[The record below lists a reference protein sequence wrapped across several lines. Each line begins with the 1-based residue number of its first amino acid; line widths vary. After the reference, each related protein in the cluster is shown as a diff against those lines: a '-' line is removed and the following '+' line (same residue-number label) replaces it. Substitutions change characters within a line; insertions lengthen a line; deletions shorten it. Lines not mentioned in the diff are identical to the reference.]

1 MAADT
6 ISNGHT
12 DPIPVNSIPNVLS
25 EKPGAPAPAESAH
38 NLKVE
43 SHSFENIV
51 NFRDVGASTSVKTDQ
66 GVRQY
71 IKHGIL
77 FRSGRLDDA
86 STSDLETLTATY
98 NIRTIV
104 DLRSETEGKIGS
116 MLANTFPAGA
126 IAAVKPTDM
135 MSQVLPPHVEDRLSK
150 LNAKHV
156 SVASETVVTGQRKS
170 PTDTR
175 LARKR
180 STVVAMDDLKK
191 ELSKSKQGGLTTRTT
206 YFVNFAGS
214 KYRYYCVIKP
224 CPFALKLKLIGWM
237 MIGRKDRAIRAV
249 GSQVL
254 QPKGLQGLNYD
265 FLDYCGEQIIQVI
278 RIMIASATYP
288 ILIHCTQGKDRT
300 GLVIAI
306 VLSLCDV
313 PRPLIIQD
321 YVKTQKGLEAQRE
334 VMVQEMAKTGLDA
347 TFSDAPEQVIVDTLK
362 YLDNKYGG
370 AEGYV
375 KKYEL
380 QDDEIRA
387 LRAIFVAEGLSRQSN
402 VVNANTVVALK
413 QKGYDDLVA

>member
-1 MAADT
+1 MTTDST
-6 ISNGHT
+6 SNGHA
-12 DPIPVNSIPNVLS
+12 DPTTANGIHDIPFKK
-25 EKPGAPAPAESAH
+25 EGAPASTESAR
-38 NLKVE
+38 NLKIEVD
-43 SHSFENIV
+43 SFENIV
-51 NFRDVGASTSVKTDQ
+51 NFRDVGASTSVKSDE
-66 GVRQY
+66 GLRLY

-116 MLANTFPAGA
+116 VLANTFPAGA

-135 MSQVLPPHVEDRLSK
+135 MSQVLPPHVEDRMSK

-156 SVASETVVTGQRKS
+156 SVASETVVTGKKKT

-180 STVVAMDDLKK
+180 STVVAIDDLKK
-191 ELSKSKQGGLTTRTT
+191 QISKSKQGVTTRTT

-214 KYRYYCVIKP
+214 KYRYYGVIKP
-224 CPFALKLKLIGWM
+224 CPLGLKLKLVGWM
-237 MIGRKDRAIRAV
+237 MIGRKERAIREV
-249 GSQVL
+249 GSRVL

-306 VLSLCDV
+306 VLLLCDV

-321 YVKTQKGLEAQRE
+321 YVKTQEGLEAQRD

-347 TFSDAPEQVIVDTLK
+347 TFSDAPEHVIVDTLK

-375 KKYEL
+375 KKYDFR
-380 QDDEIRA
+380 DDEIRT
-387 LRAIFVAEGLSRQSN
+387 LRAIFVAEGMSSQSN
-402 VVNANTVVALK
+402 VHNANAVVALK
-413 QKGYDDLVA
+413 QNGYDDLVV